1 MDILSVSDIGKK
13 FGMIK
18 DNQANLNRLHIVL
31 DALIMV
37 VAFALSWYIRIIV
50 IAGNELFKPA
60 VGVLPMEVYFAALYF
75 IIPGYLILYSS
86 FNLYTPRRVTKL
98 TGEIAEIIKANT
110 VGLIGF
116 LVVLYMI
123 KMTHFSRG
131 VIFIFF
137 GLNIVLCSI
146 SRIILRKIL
155 RFFRAKGYNLKHI
168 MLVGYSR
175 AAEAYIARITDNP
188 QWGYAVA
195 GVLDDDVPVGTSY
208 HGVKVVGRID
218 ELQDY
223 LDKNSYD
230 EITVTLPLDNY
241 DRLEELVAKCEKSG
255 VHTKFI
261 PDYTSLFPSNP
272 YTEDV
277 QGLAVINIRYI
288 PLSNFLN
295 KAVKR
300 LMDIVGSIVAMII
313 FSPFMLFAVI
323 AIKATD
329 KGPIIFKQERV
340 GLQGKPFM
348 MYKFRTMAVQTESEE
363 KTGWTT
369 RNDSRVTKVGKFL
382 RRTSIDEMPQFF
394 NILKGDMSLVGPRP
408 ERPQFVEKFK
418 EQIPRYMVKHQVRPG
433 LTGWAQINGYRGDTS
448 IRKRIE
454 FDIYY
459 IENWTIWFDLK
470 ILAGTFSHGFINK
483 NAY

>member
-1 MDILSVSDIGKK
+1 VDILSVSDIGKK

-31 DALIMV
+31 DAFIMV

-208 HGVKVVGRID
+208 HGVKVIGRID

>member
-1 MDILSVSDIGKK
+1 VDILSVSDIGKK

-175 AAEAYIARITDNP
+175 AAEAYISRITDNP

-208 HGVKVVGRID
+208 HGVKVIGRID

>member
-1 MDILSVSDIGKK
+1 LSVSDIGKK

-208 HGVKVVGRID
+208 HGVKVIGRID

>member
-137 GLNIVLCSI
+137 GLNIILCSI

-175 AAEAYIARITDNP
+175 AAEAYISRITDNP

-218 ELQDY
+218 ELQEY

-230 EITVTLPLDNY
+230 EITITLPLDNY

-300 LMDIVGSIVAMII
+300 LMDIVGSIVAMVI

-323 AIKATD
+323 AIKTTD

>member
-208 HGVKVVGRID
+208 HGVKVIGRID

-230 EITVTLPLDNY
+230 EITITLPLDNY

>member
-1 MDILSVSDIGKK
+1 M
-13 FGMIK
+13 
-18 DNQANLNRLHIVL
+18 L

-208 HGVKVVGRID
+208 HGVKVIGRID

-313 FSPFMLFAVI
+313 FSPLMLFAVI

-369 RNDSRVTKVGKFL
+369 RNDSRVTKIGKFL

>member
-175 AAEAYIARITDNP
+175 AAEAYISRITDNP

-208 HGVKVVGRID
+208 HGVKVIGRID

>member
-1 MDILSVSDIGKK
+1 M
-13 FGMIK
+13 
-18 DNQANLNRLHIVL
+18 L

-208 HGVKVVGRID
+208 HGVKVIGRID

>member
-1 MDILSVSDIGKK
+1 M
-13 FGMIK
+13 
-18 DNQANLNRLHIVL
+18 L

-175 AAEAYIARITDNP
+175 AAEAYISRITDNP

-208 HGVKVVGRID
+208 HGVKVIGRID

>member
-1 MDILSVSDIGKK
+1 VDILSVSDIGKK

-37 VAFALSWYIRIIV
+37 IAFALSWYIRIIV

-208 HGVKVVGRID
+208 HGVKVIGRID

>member
-208 HGVKVVGRID
+208 HGVKVIGRID